1 MVRKDQGRRHGLCAF
16 FAMESGMIGESKRTE
31 SALPD
36 IERECEAWDWART
49 AGVSAEELRE
59 AVRVLAGSEDPK
71 RSVAEAA

>member
-1 MVRKDQGRRHGLCAF
+1 
-16 FAMESGMIGESKRTE
+16 MIGESKRTE

-59 AVRVLAGSEDPK
+59 AVQESLSGKDAR
-71 RSVAEAA
+71 RIAEAA